1 MNTEQTERY
10 LASMPVATPDPAR
23 EAALLDAIRTA
34 EQSGTALSLAP
45 RPVWWRRPVP
55 LWQAAAAV
63 VTLAIVDL
71 AWLRPPAEPPAPAAP
86 ALAVRVEAELFSR
99 VRNPGE
105 PIDVSRWGPRP
116 ALER

>member
-1 MNTEQTERY
+1 
-10 LASMPVATPDPAR
+10 MPVVTPDPVR

-34 EQSGTALSLAP
+34 EQSRTAISFAP

-71 AWLRPPAEPPAPAAP
+71 AWLRPPAEPSGPAAP
-86 ALAVRVEAELFSR
+86 VLAVRVEADLFSR
-99 VRNPGE
+99 VRNLGE

-116 ALER
+116 AVAR